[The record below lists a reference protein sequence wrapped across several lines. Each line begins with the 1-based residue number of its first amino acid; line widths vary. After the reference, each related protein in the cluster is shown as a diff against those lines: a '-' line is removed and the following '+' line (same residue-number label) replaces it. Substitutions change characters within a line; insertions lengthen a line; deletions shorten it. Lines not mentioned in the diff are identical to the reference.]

1 MANII
6 CQKAIQILCEL
17 CFFIVREC
25 QRIFSL
31 GGNLASNFKR
41 EASQPVLQANTPET
55 RDLNIYKND
64 KNRQC
69 LKTF

>member
-1 MANII
+1 MN
-6 CQKAIQILCEL
+6 CV
-17 CFFIVREC
+17 FFIVREC

-64 KNRQC
+64 KNRSV
-69 LKTF
+69 